1 MSSKPYSTLS
11 ATVDEGQ
18 GARRENDQTTGGRKG
33 EKNGRLLHSFS
44 WAHGASAQPL
54 SQLESD

>member
-18 GARRENDQTTGGRKG
+18 GACRENDQTTGGRKG

-44 WAHGASAQPL
+44 
-54 SQLESD
+54 

>member
-18 GARRENDQTTGGRKG
+18 GACRENDQTTGGRKG

-44 WAHGASAQPL
+44 WAHGASAQP
-54 SQLESD
+54 